1 MRLMAVSFVAGGCT
15 FAEDPSRNCAI
26 VRPIW
31 SAAIDPRVL
40 RARAV
45 PATGKASPA
54 FDAILL
60 NARIARGAA
69 CEHVL
74 LDAVGGPVRLDVIE
88 GTMIAGPVVLRFDV
102 ICDDRL
108 PHQLAAI
115 QGLSQPSPYR
125 RHEQLARKLLSLE
138 AFDTHAAG
146 ASLRETARL
155 LLGPGDWPGTGDH
168 RKSLVRRMVAAGARM
183 IAEGPGAVLNGR
195 W

>member
-1 MRLMAVSFVAGGCT
+1 MAVSFVVGVCT

-31 SAAIDPRVL
+31 SAAMDPCVL

-45 PATGKASPA
+45 PATNNASYA
-54 FDAILL
+54 FDASLL
-60 NARIARGAA
+60 AARIAIGTS

-74 LDAVGGPVRLDVIE
+74 LDAVGGPVRLEVIE
-88 GTMIAGPVVLRFDV
+88 GTMIAGPVALRFDV

-108 PHQLAAI
+108 PHQLAAL
-115 QGLSQPSPYR
+115 QRLSRPSPYR
-125 RHEQLARKLLSLE
+125 RHEQLARKLFSLE

-146 ASLRETARL
+146 ATLRETARL
-155 LLGPGDWPGTGDH
+155 VLGPGDWPGTGDH
-168 RKSLVRRMVAAGARM
+168 RKSQVRRMIAAGARM
-183 IAEGPGAVLNGR
+183 IEEGPGAVLNGR